1 MQLFVSRVL
10 QTNGIMGESTDVNPG
25 DNGMVTTKNT
35 HPNRKNI
42 IPGLL
47 VSAGVMFAGIF
58 AADLIGELLVESG
71 IMPEGSGSP
80 VSGIF
85 TAILLGI
92 LIRNLIGMPAVFDAG
107 INFAL
112 KYALRAGIILLGLR
126 LSISEALKLG
136 AWGLP
141 LIVACISTGLFIT
154 LYFTKKLNQS
164 MRLGTLIATG
174 TGICGVTAIMATA
187 PVIKA
192 KENEISYAVAN
203 ITIFGLIGML
213 FYPYLAHFFF
223 ADEPVKAGLFLGT
236 AIHDTA
242 QVTGAALIYAQL
254 FDANEVIDVAT
265 ITKLTRN
272 VFIIVVIPFVSY
284 LFFRSRRGNG
294 ESAGGELPK
303 WYRLFPL
310 FILGFL
316 LLSVL
321 RSIGDA
327 TAASTGQAFGILAP
341 ASWQGFHS
349 FWSSFGSTYMLG
361 LAMAGV
367 GLSTNLRA
375 FKGMGITPFYIG
387 LIAAIAVG
395 SVSLLLISV
404 FGDLVTL

>member
-1 MQLFVSRVL
+1 MLKQKTGAEKVL
-10 QTNGIMGESTDVNPG
+10 ET
-25 DNGMVTTKNT
+25 
-35 HPNRKNI
+35 

-47 VSAGVMFAGIF
+47 LSAGVMVAGIF
-58 AADLIGELLVESG
+58 AARQIGILLVAVG
-71 IMPEGSGSP
+71 LMPAGSGSP
-80 VSGIF
+80 ISGIF

-92 LIRNLIGMPAVFDAG
+92 IIRNMIGIPELFDAG
-107 INFAL
+107 VDFAV

-126 LSISEALKLG
+126 LSLGEALKLG
-136 AWGLP
+136 ACGLP
-141 LIVACISTGLFIT
+141 LIVACITTGLFVT
-154 LYFTKKLNQS
+154 LYFTRKLNQS
-164 MRLGTLIATG
+164 SRLGTLIATG
-174 TGICGVTAIMATA
+174 TGICGITAIMATA

-192 KENEISYAVAN
+192 RENEISYAVAN

-223 ADEPVKAGLFLGT
+223 ADNPVKAGLFLGT

-242 QVTGAALIYAQL
+242 QVTGAALIYAQV

-272 VFIIVVIPFVSY
+272 VFIIIVIPFVSY
-284 LFFRSRRGNG
+284 LFFHNRRKNG
-294 ESAGGELPK
+294 EGDAGQLPK
-303 WYRLFPL
+303 WYKLFPF

-316 LLSVL
+316 LLSLL

-327 TAASTGQAFGILAP
+327 TADNGGQAFGLFSP
-341 ASWQGFHS
+341 SVWQNFHS

-367 GLSTNLRA
+367 GLSTNLRV

-395 SVSLLLISV
+395 SVSLLLIGL
-404 FGDLVTL
+404 FGDLVSV

>member
-1 MQLFVSRVL
+1 MSG
-10 QTNGIMGESTDVNPG
+10 NGKILDKFIGA
-25 DNGMVTTKNT
+25 
-35 HPNRKNI
+35 

-47 VSAGVMFAGIF
+47 LSAAVMAAGIYT
-58 AADLIGELLVESG
+58 AGLIGVLLIEVNV
-71 IMPEGSGSP
+71 MPEGSESP
-80 VSGIF
+80 ISGIF
-85 TAILLGI
+85 TAIILGI
-92 LIRNLIGMPAVFDAG
+92 FIRNMVKLPEIFDVGIGFAV
-107 INFAL
+107 

-126 LSISEALKLG
+126 LSLSEALTLG

-141 LIVACISTGLFIT
+141 LIIACISTGLFVT
-154 LYFTKKLNQS
+154 LYFTQKLKQS
-164 MRLGTLIATG
+164 NRLGTLIATG

-192 KENEISYAVAN
+192 RENEISYAVAN
-203 ITIFGLIGML
+203 ITIFGLVGML

-223 ADEPVKAGLFLGT
+223 ADNPVKAGLFLGT

-242 QVTGAALIYAQL
+242 QVTGAALIYAQV
-254 FDANEVIDVAT
+254 FDASEVIDVAT

-272 VFIIVVIPFVSY
+272 VFIIAVIPFVSY
-284 LFFRSRRGNG
+284 LFFRDHKRNG
-294 ESAGGELPK
+294 DGASGALPK
-303 WYRLFPL
+303 WYKLFPL

-316 LLSVL
+316 FLSLL

-327 TAASTGQAFGILAP
+327 TLAGSGRAFSLFSP
-341 ASWQGFHS
+341 SDWQDFYG

-395 SVSLLLISV
+395 SVSLLLISL
-404 FGDLVTL
+404 FGDFVAV

>member
-1 MQLFVSRVL
+1 M
-10 QTNGIMGESTDVNPG
+10 VNPE
-25 DNGMVTTKNT
+25 TFAEIILK
-35 HPNRKNI
+35 K

-47 VSAGVMFAGIF
+47 LSAGVMVAGIY
-58 AADLIGELLVESG
+58 AASQIGTLLIAGG
-71 IMPEGSGSP
+71 IMPEGSASP

-92 LIRNLIGMPAVFDAG
+92 GIRNVLGIPAVFDDG
-107 INFAL
+107 IDFVV

-126 LSISEALKLG
+126 LSLSEALKLG

-141 LIVACISTGLFIT
+141 LIVACIATGLFVT
-154 LYFTKKLNQS
+154 LYFTRKLNQS
-164 MRLGTLIATG
+164 NRLGTLIATG

-223 ADEPVKAGLFLGT
+223 ADNPVKAGLFLGT

-242 QVTGAALIYAQL
+242 QVTGAALIYAQV

-272 VFIIVVIPFVSY
+272 VFIIAVIPFLSY
-284 LFFRSRRGNG
+284 LFFHNSKGKG
-294 ESAGGELPK
+294 SGSELPK
-303 WYRLFPL
+303 WYKLFPL

-316 LLSVL
+316 LLSLL
-321 RSIGDA
+321 RSVGDA
-327 TAASTGQAFGILAP
+327 TAASSGQAFGLLSPGAW
-341 ASWQGFHS
+341 AEFHS

-367 GLSTNLRA
+367 GLSTNLRV

-387 LIAAIAVG
+387 LIAAVSVG
-395 SVSLLLISV
+395 SVSLLLIAL
-404 FGDLVTL
+404 FGDLVAV